1 MTSVSAKSAENSGAP
16 LAGEGTVLR
25 FEQVTRSFGSFRAV
39 DGVSFE
45 LRRGEILTLLGPSGC
60 GKTTTLRIAIG
71 LERASGGRVSYE
83 GMVVDCPG
91 ERTFIEPEKRGM
103 GMVFQSYA
111 IWPHMTVFENVAY
124 PLRFRRVDKAEV
136 ARKVRATLEL
146 VGLRGLEERR
156 GTQLSG
162 GQQQRVAVARG
173 LIADPGVL
181 LMDEPFSNLDAKLRE
196 QMRAELKRLQRRLNI
211 SILFVTHD
219 QTEALAL
226 SDRIAVM
233 KDGHIEQLGAPAQL
247 YAEPGTAAVR
257 DFLGRCIRLPCRVVE
272 SGPNDGVRV
281 SVIDGQSFAVAGAN
295 HASSSRPGDKCLVAV
310 RPESLHIVPALG
322 SISDGSTN
330 QLIAII
336 RTLLFMGESHE
347 ADIEF
352 PGGHM
357 ALVSLPPTRTWRE
370 GESVRISLPSAK
382 LQLWDREPSADAGH

>member
-1 MTSVSAKSAENSGAP
+1 M
-16 LAGEGTVLR
+16 AGDAVLR
-25 FEQVTRSFGSFRAV
+25 FERVERRFGAVTAV

-45 LRRGEILTLLGPSGC
+45 LQRGEILTLLGPSGC
-60 GKTTTLRIAIG
+60 GKTTTLRMAIG
-71 LERASGGRVSYE
+71 LERASGGRISYE
-83 GMVVDCPG
+83 GKVVDCPA
-91 ERTFIEPEKRGM
+91 EHAFVEPEKRGM

-111 IWPHMTVFENVAY
+111 IWPHMSVFENVAY
-124 PLRFRRVDKAEV
+124 PLRYRRAGKAEV
-136 ARKVRATLEL
+136 ARRVRDTLDL
-146 VGLRGLEERR
+146 VGLHGLEDRR

-162 GQQQRVAVARG
+162 GQQQRVAVARA

-196 QMRAELKRLQRRLNI
+196 QMRAELKRLQRRLGI

-219 QTEALAL
+219 QSEALAL

-233 KDGHIEQLGAPAQL
+233 KDGRIEQLDTPEKL
-247 YAEPGTAAVR
+247 YADPGTAAVR

-272 SGPNDGVRV
+272 SAPGGAVRV
-281 SVIDGQSFAVAGAN
+281 SVVDGQSFAVEGRN

-310 RPESLHIVPALG
+310 RPESLRVEAAADSAG
-322 SISDGSTN
+322 NGAGN
-330 QLIAII
+330 QLTATI

-357 ALVSLPPTRTWRE
+357 ALVSLAPTRTWRE
-370 GESVRISLPSAK
+370 GETVRVSLPSAK
-382 LQLWDREPSADAGH
+382 LHLWDRDPAADAGS